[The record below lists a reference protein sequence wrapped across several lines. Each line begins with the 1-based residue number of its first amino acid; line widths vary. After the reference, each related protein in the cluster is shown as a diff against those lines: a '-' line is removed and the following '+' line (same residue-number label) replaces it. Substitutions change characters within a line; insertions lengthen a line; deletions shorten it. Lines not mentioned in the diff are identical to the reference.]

1 MILNEYGFTVVLN
14 HYQWLS
20 RYIKNYQDISRWS
33 IIRIS
38 INMTISLSHFG
49 HGFSMFFSY
58 LAKFSQPPFPPIP
71 PVFLASFT
79 EGERLKKFA
88 AAYRMF
94 SDMDEP
100 VSRQDVSD
108 VWEGKPGESRVASGS
123 SNGHVSRQGQ

>member
-1 MILNEYGFTVVLN
+1 
-14 HYQWLS
+14 
-20 RYIKNYQDISRWS
+20 
-33 IIRIS
+33 
-38 INMTISLSHFG
+38 
-49 HGFSMFFSY
+49 MFFSY

-79 EGERLKKFA
+79 EGELLKKFA

-108 VWEGKPGESRVASGS
+108 VWEGKPGESRVASGL
-123 SNGHVSRQGQ
+123 SNGHVSRQGQWKQSSETLGISEILLEILDGKLMAKAYDFKHPKWLNGVNYQRALNG